1 MAPRHISVRYFQ
13 IACLAAY
20 GILASLPFASAAP
33 AERGIAAAASA
44 LVGNWYGVGEPDDPS
59 ISYIDAYAADGT
71 FHSEFRKCLRGEV
84 VWRQTETGKWSVAN
98 GVLRMTSVTIDGKP
112 EVFDNSYTIELS
124 APNEF
129 RARLHDPD
137 FLFIEKRIEKFEFP
151 PCYVGA

>member
-1 MAPRHISVRYFQ
+1 MWYLR
-13 IACLAAY
+13 IACLAVL
-20 GILASLPFASAAP
+20 GILASQPFAGAAP
-33 AERGIAAAASA
+33 AQRGLSVSPSA

-84 VWRQTETGKWSVAN
+84 VWRQTETGKWSIAN
-98 GVLRMTSVTIDGKP
+98 GILRMVSITIDGKP
-112 EVFDNSYTIELS
+112 EVFDNSYTIELA

-129 RARLHDPD
+129 RMRLHDPD
-137 FLFIEKRIEKFEFP
+137 FLFIEKRIDKFEFP

>member
-1 MAPRHISVRYFQ
+1 MI
-13 IACLAAY
+13 
-20 GILASLPFASAAP
+20 
-33 AERGIAAAASA
+33 
-44 LVGNWYGVGEPDDPS
+44 
-59 ISYIDAYAADGT
+59 
-71 FHSEFRKCLRGEV
+71 
-84 VWRQTETGKWSVAN
+84 
-98 GVLRMTSVTIDGKP
+98 SVTIDGKP